1 MRRDSE
7 RRPSWTT
14 EAAEDHIGDAI
25 TRSLPPHPDAAPD
38 AHQLVAAVRVLLAAA
53 VAAVLVATLL
63 ALLIGGGR

>member
-1 MRRDSE
+1 MT
-7 RRPSWTT
+7 P
-14 EAAEDHIGDAI
+14 EAAEVE
-25 TRSLPPHPDAAPD
+25 TSLLPHPDAAPD